1 MANRFL
7 MPTRGLLKYSKR
19 PLTDCSEFVRILSIS
34 SSSCSNSFA
43 PISEHSSIRK
53 FHLYTNRFTESKD
66 LSTSTSKD
74 ETVTDNK
81 SDVETPASNEH
92 PTIANTSDS
101 LTNGDNN
108 PDDEVIAF
116 DHPISRFIATEE
128 AKIKPAANN
137 VEFDNEEQEGAS
149 SSTGHEPS
157 DPLVSNASPIENY
170 PVNADEESVSE
181 EITTHLDS
189 EETTETKAAGPYQNS
204 SEDTIDESVVADYDQ
219 EKELPIVKLEI
230 LENAL
235 DFVTSHGWTRK
246 SLSCGAEVAGYAGVA
261 EGMFSNGG
269 NDLLIYFIKKSNL
282 ELKEYLEEQSNMF
295 TDAGERIPIRAF
307 IRDAI
312 EFRLRLI
319 IPYIDA
325 WPEAVSML
333 LHPALVAESAQLIGT
348 MVDDVWF
355 YAGDKSADFNWYTKR
370 GILAKVYGA
379 TQLAMLSDDSPDF
392 IDTWAFLDRQ

>member
-1 MANRFL
+1 
-7 MPTRGLLKYSKR
+7 
-19 PLTDCSEFVRILSIS
+19 
-34 SSSCSNSFA
+34 
-43 PISEHSSIRK
+43 
-53 FHLYTNRFTESKD
+53 
-66 LSTSTSKD
+66 
-74 ETVTDNK
+74 
-81 SDVETPASNEH
+81 
-92 PTIANTSDS
+92 
-101 LTNGDNN
+101 
-108 PDDEVIAF
+108 
-116 DHPISRFIATEE
+116 
-128 AKIKPAANN
+128 
-137 VEFDNEEQEGAS
+137 
-149 SSTGHEPS
+149 
-157 DPLVSNASPIENY
+157 
-170 PVNADEESVSE
+170 
-181 EITTHLDS
+181 
-189 EETTETKAAGPYQNS
+189 
-204 SEDTIDESVVADYDQ
+204 
-219 EKELPIVKLEI
+219 
-230 LENAL
+230 
-235 DFVTSHGWTRK
+235 
-246 SLSCGAEVAGYAGVA
+246 
-261 EGMFSNGG
+261 MFSNGG

-392 IDTWAFLDRQ
+392 IDTWAFLDRQLDAVMEFGKVARNVQESAKLLQDIGEAGITQLSNIIGMGQKRR